1 MRLLLVLLAT
11 AACLSACDR
20 YAAEVGR
27 RDGAQEN
34 WDIWGD
40 FGSLDECREA
50 AIAQYNSQN
59 AQSAGRAFSW
69 ACLVKGSDGGYERR
83 ER

>member
-1 MRLLLVLLAT
+1 MRLLIALLAFVVSLT
-11 AACLSACDR
+11 ACDR

-40 FGSLDECREA
+40 FSSLDECRQA
-50 AIAQYNSQN
+50 AIAQYNSYN

-69 ACLVKGSDGGYERR
+69 ACLVKASDGGYERR